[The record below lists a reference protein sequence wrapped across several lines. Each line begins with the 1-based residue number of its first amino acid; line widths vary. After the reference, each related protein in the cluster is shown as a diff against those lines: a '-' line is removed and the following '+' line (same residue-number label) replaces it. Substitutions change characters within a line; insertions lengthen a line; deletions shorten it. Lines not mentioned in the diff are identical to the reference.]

1 MAQRSFSNER
11 YRKDAKIGSTR
22 KSAAKAKPVR
32 KQGTVEVASKTK
44 EKAKPKRDPNVDFTG
59 MPTSPQIKMWRRVWW
74 VLLIGGLAVVLAAMF
89 IPEIR
94 GNRTIQMAAPIVA
107 LTASGLALGI
117 DLFVIRKLRN
127 KLVAELAATKGKKS
141 KKHNK
146 ETE

>member
-44 EKAKPKRDPNVDFTG
+44 AKVKPKKDPNVDFTG

-74 VLLIGGLAVVLAAMF
+74 ALLLGGLALVLAAMF
-89 IPEIR
+89 VPEF
-94 GNRTIQMAAPIVA
+94 RTNQTVQMAAPAVA
-107 LTASGLALGI
+107 LAASGIALGI

-141 KKHNK
+141 KKHAK